1 MIMKTFFQSFSLGGG
16 ALLIAVVSALL
27 ACLLAR
33 VRSAAVRWTAAVVLP
48 FILSYCL
55 YWAPVW
61 LGATGD
67 QYFSWVF
74 LGVGVGWVA
83 GVIASAIVILVLGRR
98 QNTQRPAVP
107 PTPPPRRPQDPS

>member
-1 MIMKTFFQSFSLGGG
+1 MKTFFQSFSLGGG

-33 VRSAAVRWTAAVVLP
+33 VRSAAVRWTGAVVLP
-48 FILSYCL
+48 LILSYCL

-61 LGATGD
+61 LGANGD

-74 LGVGVGWVA
+74 FGVGVAGLA
-83 GVIASAIVILVLGRR
+83 GVIASVVVILVLGRR
-98 QNTQRPAVP
+98 QNKPKPAA
-107 PTPPPRRPQDPS
+107 PTPPSTATRL